1 MEDAHAAVLDL
12 DGEPDS
18 NAFFAVY
25 DGHGGGRV
33 SKYAGEN
40 LHKRLTEE
48 EDYREKRY
56 DVALKKA
63 FLGIDQ
69 DLLATR
75 ARDTSG
81 ATAVAAL
88 VSADNKI
95 YVANAGDSRSIAGI
109 NGEAKPLSFDHKPT
123 NESEKA
129 RICAAGGYIDFGR
142 VNGNLALSRALGDFE
157 FKKNSALGPEQQ
169 IITADPDVTCHE
181 ITEDDEF
188 LVLACDGI
196 WDCLTSQQVI
206 DIVRYEISQRK
217 ELGEITE
224 MICDHCLAP
233 DTSSRIGIGC
243 DNMTVLIVAILHG
256 RTKEEWYSWIAHR
269 VENGIG
275 YETPSTPPQLY
286 APSRILSFRARQEA
300 LEAHEKARQEEENS
314 APSNTPFAGIA
325 RILGSSGGI
334 SFSPGS
340 RIFTDNGPLMF
351 SGDDNDDESGEEMPG
366 SFINDESD
374 DSTGTLSD
382 HIEKV
387 TQDRDGDTHMSDSHL
402 NETNELQGEAPPSP
416 RPLPNGDTKT
426 IVVPIEQLRPEP
438 GGDAHASVAKIEGF
452 LDLSEDPLK
461 A

>member
-1 MEDAHAAVLDL
+1 
-12 DGEPDS
+12 
-18 NAFFAVY
+18 
-25 DGHGGGRV
+25 
-33 SKYAGEN
+33 
-40 LHKRLTEE
+40 
-48 EDYREKRY
+48 
-56 DVALKKA
+56 
-63 FLGIDQ
+63 
-69 DLLATR
+69 
-75 ARDTSG
+75 
-81 ATAVAAL
+81 
-88 VSADNKI
+88 
-95 YVANAGDSRSIAGI
+95 
-109 NGEAKPLSFDHKPT
+109 
-123 NESEKA
+123 
-129 RICAAGGYIDFGR
+129 
-142 VNGNLALSRALGDFE
+142 
-157 FKKNSALGPEQQ
+157 
-169 IITADPDVTCHE
+169 
-181 ITEDDEF
+181 
-188 LVLACDGI
+188 
-196 WDCLTSQQVI
+196 
-206 DIVRYEISQRK
+206 
-217 ELGEITE
+217 
-224 MICDHCLAP
+224 
-233 DTSSRIGIGC
+233 
-243 DNMTVLIVAILHG
+243 MTVLIVAILHG